1 MSPAPELLVQVHG
14 AVRLVTL
21 NRPEALNAADVRLH
35 DALVD
40 VWQQLARDDTARAVV
55 LTGAGR
61 AFCAGGD
68 LEHLRRMQTDLDLR
82 QHDIKMAEALVREL
96 HGFPLPVIAA
106 VNGPAVGLGATLAAL
121 CDIVLIA
128 DTAYLSDPHVSVG
141 LTAAD
146 GGAAFWPF
154 HMSMHKAKE
163 YLFTG
168 DRIPAATAVELGLA
182 NRVVPREQL
191 LDEALALAARLAKQ
205 PRHALVTTKQALQM
219 HLRRALD
226 EVLVQ
231 GLSQELVSF
240 DDEEHQAA
248 VASLLAGGSPRTTMQ
263 GD

>member
-1 MSPAPELLVQVHG
+1 VSFEPELLVEARG

-21 NRPEALNAADVRLH
+21 NRPEALNATDIRLH

-40 VWQQLARDDTARAVV
+40 VWQVLARDDTARAVV

-68 LEHLRRMQTDLDLR
+68 LEHIQRMQTDLELR
-82 QHDIKMAEALVREL
+82 QHDIKMAEALVREI
-96 HGFPLPVIAA
+96 HGFPLPLIAA

-128 DTAYLSDPHVSVG
+128 DTAYLADPHVSVG

-182 NRVVPREQL
+182 NRVVPGEDL
-191 LDEALALAARLAKQ
+191 LKEALALAERLAKQ
-205 PRHALVTTKQALQM
+205 PRHALVSTKQTLHL
-219 HLRRALD
+219 HLRQALD
-226 EVLVQ
+226 EILVP
-231 GLSQELVSF
+231 GLGQELISF
-240 DDEEHQAA
+240 DDEEHQRR
-248 VASLLAGGSPRTTMQ
+248 VALLLDGNAS
-263 GD
+263 

>member
-1 MSPAPELLVQVHG
+1 MNFGPELLVTAEGPVC
-14 AVRLVTL
+14 LVTL

-35 DALVD
+35 EALVD
-40 VWQQLARDDTARAVV
+40 VWQVLARDVTVRAVV
-55 LTGAGR
+55 ITGAGR

-68 LEHLRRMQTDLDLR
+68 LTHIQRMQVDVDLR
-82 QHDIKMAEALVREL
+82 QQDMKMAEALVREM
-96 HGFPLPVIAA
+96 HGFPLPLIAA

-168 DRIPAATAVELGLA
+168 DRIPATTAVELGLA
-182 NRVVPREQL
+182 NRVVAREQL
-191 LDEALALAARLAKQ
+191 LGDAMALAARLAQQ
-205 PRHALVTTKQALQM
+205 PRHALVTTKQALQL

-231 GLSQELVSF
+231 GLGQEFISF
-240 DDEEHQAA
+240 DDEEHRAA
-248 VASLLAGGSPRTTMQ
+248 VATLLAGGA
-263 GD
+263 